1 MKMPRMLE
9 YKTRTKLLSPLFMA
23 ALFTVFKPTSNN
35 SVETITAV
43 TLIPHILILRPISVS
58 ACSVGDA
65 AANIVVKEAEDN

>member
-1 MKMPRMLE
+1 
-9 YKTRTKLLSPLFMA
+9 MA

-43 TLIPHILILRPISVS
+43 TLIPHILILRPISES